1 MLFNNKYVV
10 ESTKCEEEESYSLT
24 HLTLHNLEVYPHTK
38 FDKIVP
44 PRSPLPLQTEETRAV
59 LHFHYL
65 RWPDFGVPQ
74 TPNVFLEYLMAV
86 RNSGVLEAGAG
97 PSVVHCSAGI
107 GRSGTFCVVDV
118 CLAKVGRKNV
128 FQY

>member
-1 MLFNNKYVV
+1 
-10 ESTKCEEEESYSLT
+10 
-24 HLTLHNLEVYPHTK
+24 
-38 FDKIVP
+38 
-44 PRSPLPLQTEETRAV
+44 
-59 LHFHYL
+59 
-65 RWPDFGVPQ
+65 
-74 TPNVFLEYLMAV
+74 MAV